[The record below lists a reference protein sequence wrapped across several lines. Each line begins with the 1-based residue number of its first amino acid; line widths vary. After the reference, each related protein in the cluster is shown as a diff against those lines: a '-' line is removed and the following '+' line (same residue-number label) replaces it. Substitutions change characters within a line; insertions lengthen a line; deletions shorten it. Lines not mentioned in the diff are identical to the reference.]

1 MKNLFRTL
9 SKKRRF
15 RTPFD
20 SQHVKASQILAKSP
34 SLLKILGAFVKTL
47 TADGK
52 YLIQDGED
60 LELPIQMQL
69 SQNEKHFLNFLFH
82 FLNLHQ
88 MLNILIEKMIVRAN
102 VFPNF
107 HTVKN
112 VFTTLSK
119 RHHSEH
125 ALTVNM

>member
-52 YLIQDGED
+52 CLIQDGED

-82 FLNLHQ
+82 FMNLHQ

-102 VFPNF
+102 VFPNL

-112 VFTTLSK
+112 VFRTLSK
-119 RHHSEH
+119 RCHSEH

>member
-1 MKNLFRTL
+1 MSPLTL
-9 SKKRRF
+9 RE
-15 RTPFD
+15 
-20 SQHVKASQILAKSP
+20 ILRV
-34 SLLKILGAFVKTL
+34 FVNTF
-47 TADGK
+47 TADSK
-52 YLIQDGED
+52 YLIQDGEN
-60 LELPIQMQL
+60 LQLSIQMQL

-82 FLNLHQ
+82 FMNLHQ

>member
-82 FLNLHQ
+82 FMNLHQ

-102 VFPNF
+102 VFPNL

-112 VFTTLSK
+112 VFRTLSK
-119 RHHSEH
+119 RRHSEH

>member
-1 MKNLFRTL
+1 MSPLTL
-9 SKKRRF
+9 RE
-15 RTPFD
+15 
-20 SQHVKASQILAKSP
+20 ILRV
-34 SLLKILGAFVKTL
+34 FVNTF

-52 YLIQDGED
+52 YLIQDGEN
-60 LELPIQMQL
+60 LQLSIQMQL

-82 FLNLHQ
+82 FMNLHQ

-102 VFPNF
+102 VFPNL

-112 VFTTLSK
+112 VFRTLSK
-119 RHHSEH
+119 RRHSEH

>member
-1 MKNLFRTL
+1 M
-9 SKKRRF
+9 
-15 RTPFD
+15 
-20 SQHVKASQILAKSP
+20 KASQILAKSP

-52 YLIQDGED
+52 CLIQDGED

-82 FLNLHQ
+82 FMNLHQ

-102 VFPNF
+102 VFPNL

-112 VFTTLSK
+112 VFRTLSK
-119 RHHSEH
+119 RRHSEH

>member
-9 SKKRRF
+9 SEKRRF

-82 FLNLHQ
+82 FWNLHQ
-88 MLNILIEKMIVRAN
+88 FFNILKKKMIVIAN
-102 VFPNF
+102 IFPKLP
-107 HTVKN
+107 TVKN
-112 VFTTLSK
+112 VFRTLSK
-119 RHHSEH
+119 RRHSEH
-125 ALTVNM
+125 AWRVNM

>member
-15 RTPFD
+15 RTPFY

-52 YLIQDGED
+52 CLIQDGED

-82 FLNLHQ
+82 FMNLHQ

-102 VFPNF
+102 VFPNL

-112 VFTTLSK
+112 VFRTLSK
-119 RHHSEH
+119 RRHSEH